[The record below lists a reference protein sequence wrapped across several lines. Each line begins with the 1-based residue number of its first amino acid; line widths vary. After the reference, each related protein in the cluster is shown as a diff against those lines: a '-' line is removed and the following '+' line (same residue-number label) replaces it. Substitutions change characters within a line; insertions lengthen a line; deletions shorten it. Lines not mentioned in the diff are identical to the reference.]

1 MEEWMMEE
9 GKCDGSA
16 WKVESWSAR
25 VNRVRPSKEA
35 RTHRRQSKMAAQ
47 SRSALYPRYTHG
59 RARTVDESEPRL
71 QGAWCKRR
79 ARSKAQSQFKVSTPF
94 A

>member
-25 VNRVRPSKEA
+25 VNRVRPSNRGEDAPATVKDGG
-35 RTHRRQSKMAAQ
+35 SK
-47 SRSALYPRYTHG
+47 
-59 RARTVDESEPRL
+59 
-71 QGAWCKRR
+71 
-79 ARSKAQSQFKVSTPF
+79 
-94 A
+94 